1 MIVDALHGR
10 APAATDLIAL
20 NAGAALYVAGCAD
33 SIEQGVVMAQE
44 SITSGAASAKID
56 QLVDLTN
63 NI

>member
-1 MIVDALHGR
+1 M
-10 APAATDLIAL
+10 DLIVL

-33 SIEQGVVMAQE
+33 SMEQGVVMAQE

-63 NI
+63 SI